1 MTKNMQQASTLQ
13 ESSTLQFTG
22 NWFIDAGILG
32 FVNLM
37 EEVYGWKLED
47 LEEKIAKEPEKIYYG
62 YFPLGYLFYHS
73 TVRNFYDKIQNIRK
87 NISSLNQKLKKIEKD
102 IENLNNEVI
111 KTNNKKELQKL
122 KLSNEKNKIIKNK
135 RKMISDINNL
145 NKELTNLKK
154 EFSDKV
160 SNISNF
166 SNLDKEKIKNILYN
180 FNLKLPAIARNFYIF
195 NSKEVKNNPYLAY
208 RYLQLL
214 CQKKY
219 NELCDFI
226 KEINPKSKKVKD
238 GLTYEIYPDSTIN
251 PFLYSPGEFPNLG
264 YTNPLKTTE
273 IEISLKL
280 NLPIFVSLLCFEHA
294 FENYYEKEVV
304 RNVFFY
310 TNNLDLCYN
319 INKRMRIKKEIALNK
334 SKQQSLLRLT
344 FSSVFDELI
353 EHKTEFSLENMYLI
367 EYSGIEKQKF
377 KDVEYIGIPKLQA
390 SILLDDIIR
399 EALNESIQFRDK
411 NYEDNKC
418 WLLKEFIKGKS
429 LYSVIFDHVKLV
441 LNKKVSLSYYS
452 SLYSLIVDAKVLE
465 FRESKERTNKS
476 LFSEKYFDNYKALVN
491 EIKKEVR
498 FTFSKVSL
506 IQEISKDNEHKERLA
521 RELLSVLEGEDKNM
535 FLNILLKNLNEEKQL
550 CRNDNINNWI
560 LEKITLNNISWKNYA
575 LILVMTLLPFRRD

>member
-73 TVRNFYDKIQNIRK
+73 TVRNFYDKIQKIRK

-102 IENLNNEVI
+102 IENLNNEMI
-111 KTNNKKELQKL
+111 KTNNKKELR
-122 KLSNEKNKIIKNK
+122 KLSNEKNKIIE
-135 RKMISDINNL
+135 MISDINNL
-145 NKELTNLKK
+145 NKELKNLKK

-367 EYSGIEKQKF
+367 EYSGIENQKF

-441 LNKKVSLSYYS
+441 LNKKVYLSYYS

-521 RELLSVLEGEDKNM
+521 RELLSALKGEDKNM